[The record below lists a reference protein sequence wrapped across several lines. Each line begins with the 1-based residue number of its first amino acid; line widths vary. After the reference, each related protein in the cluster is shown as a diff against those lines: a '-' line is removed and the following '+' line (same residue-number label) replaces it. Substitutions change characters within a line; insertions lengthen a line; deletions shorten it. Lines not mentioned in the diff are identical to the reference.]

1 MKPNEVVDV
10 ILTTASLTCILGP
23 VIVIVLLSIGL
34 SILSDI
40 RNELVKGNRLA
51 SRLDYLDNL
60 PKYDDYVDSR
70 IEKRIQ

>member
-10 ILTTASLTCILGP
+10 ILTMASLTCILGP

-70 IEKRIQ
+70 IEKWTQ